1 MENLFKT
8 IDKILDDITIM
19 QKKQSAQL
27 EFLEKKLSQLNSDLD
42 SLLSVLDGVSCED
55 EDRKQIH

>member
-42 SLLSVLDGVSCED
+42 SLLSVLDSVSYED
-55 EDRKQIH
+55 EERKQIH

>member
-42 SLLSVLDGVSCED
+42 SLLSVLDSVPYED
-55 EDRKQIH
+55 EERKQIH

>member
-42 SLLSVLDGVSCED
+42 SLLSVLDGVPYED
-55 EDRKQIH
+55 EERKQIH